1 MLRALGKLCSFS
13 YVLFVFLLFYV
24 LDVVSITVYDRDTLL
39 NIGSSVAQRKPDFE
53 FLNAGGLFTD
63 TASEPF
69 VWVAKSRKRR
79 RRKRGKRAGVLVR
92 LKRRAFRP
100 PLPTILLANVQSLD
114 NKLCELRA
122 RISYQR
128 ETRDCCVICLTET
141 WMSAMVPDS
150 AIELTGFSVHRSDR
164 TKELTG
170 KSRGGGVCF
179 YINNSWCDER
189 NIHSIKSFCSPN
201 LEFHTLLCRPFWL
214 PREFTAIIITA
225 VYIPPQANT
234 DQALRELYRNISEQ
248 ETAHP
253 DAAFVV
259 TGDFNKAN
267 FRTIAPKYFQHVT
280 INTRGDRTL
289 DHCYSPFRDAY
300 KSLPRQPFGKSDH
313 SSVLLL
319 PAYRQKLKREAPALR
334 TVHCWSDQSDAI
346 LQDCFDHVDWDMFR
360 AASEDD
366 IEAYSDTVT
375 CFIRKCID
383 DVVPTK
389 TIRIYPNQKPW
400 INSDVRSAL
409 SAWTS
414 TFKSGNTDDRKQA
427 SYDLRRSIKAAKRT
441 YKNKVEE
448 HFNNNNP

>member
-1 MLRALGKLCSFS
+1 MEGGFHSKSHDTWPHSFFPLHRSVVLVPLQKKQPQSMMFPPPCFTVGMVFFGCNFLLQTRQVEFLPKSSILVSSDHMTFSQSSSGSSKCSLANFRRAWTCTGLSRGTRLALQDLSPWRRSVLLMVAFVWNKMAPRMAAVLRAPGKLCSFS
-13 YVLFVFLLFYV
+13 YVLLVFLLFYV

-63 TASEPF
+63 TAAEPF
-69 VWVAKSRKRR
+69 VWVAKSTRRRR
-79 RRKRGKRAGVLVR
+79 RRKRGIRAGVLVR
-92 LKRRAFRP
+92 LRRRAFRT

-179 YINNSWCDER
+179 YINNSWCNER
-189 NIHSIKSFCSPN
+189 NIHSIKSFCSPD

-234 DQALRELYRNISEQ
+234 DQALKELYRNISEQ
-248 ETAHP
+248 ETVHP
-253 DAAFVV
+253 DAAFII

-280 INTRGDRTL
+280 INTRGSTQPRT
-289 DHCYSPFRDAY
+289 
-300 KSLPRQPFGKSDH
+300 
-313 SSVLLL
+313 
-319 PAYRQKLKREAPALR
+319 
-334 TVHCWSDQSDAI
+334 
-346 LQDCFDHVDWDMFR
+346 
-360 AASEDD
+360 
-366 IEAYSDTVT
+366 
-375 CFIRKCID
+375 
-383 DVVPTK
+383 
-389 TIRIYPNQKPW
+389 
-400 INSDVRSAL
+400 
-409 SAWTS
+409 WT
-414 TFKSGNTDDRKQA
+414 T
-427 SYDLRRSIKAAKRT
+427 
-441 YKNKVEE
+441 
-448 HFNNNNP
+448 